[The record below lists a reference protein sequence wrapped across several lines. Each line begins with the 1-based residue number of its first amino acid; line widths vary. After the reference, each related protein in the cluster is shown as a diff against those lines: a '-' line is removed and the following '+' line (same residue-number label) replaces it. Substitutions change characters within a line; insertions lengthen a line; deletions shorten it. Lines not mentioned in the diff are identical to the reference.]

1 MSCSRASL
9 ALTRRVRALSSVVVG
24 CVCCRVHVGAFFCL
38 LTVCHLEVNRCVNA
52 PPSGLPIP
60 DPYCITSSV
69 CLLIAQS
76 HCPNH
81 FVLHDSRRDR
91 LPRFPC
97 LPPTSCDRGTRLLLA
112 DCLCSGIA
120 ESVENVLHVAGL
132 PHSSMTSSQLTS
144 V

>member
-1 MSCSRASL
+1 M
-9 ALTRRVRALSSVVVG
+9 
-24 CVCCRVHVGAFFCL
+24 CVSPCLLCFFFCMFTL
-38 LTVCHLEVNRCVNA
+38 CHPIEHMCVNA

-91 LPRFPC
+91 LPVFPRV
-97 LPPTSCDRGTRLLLA
+97 LARTLRQVYALATSRLLL
-112 DCLCSGIA
+112 SGIA
-120 ESVENVLHVAGL
+120 ESVENVLHVAWL
-132 PHSSMTSSQLTS
+132 PDRCMTASHLAS